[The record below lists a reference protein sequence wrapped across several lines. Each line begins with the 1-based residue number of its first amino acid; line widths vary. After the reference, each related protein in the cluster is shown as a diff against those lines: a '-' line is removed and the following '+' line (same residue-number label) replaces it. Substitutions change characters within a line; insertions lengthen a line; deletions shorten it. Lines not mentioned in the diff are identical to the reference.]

1 MTKFTDEQMARLAQW
16 EPSLRTAV
24 RSGWARGIGSRAT
37 LEMAGIY
44 EAATG
49 EKHPVNVGCGPCIL
63 DLMKRVGSMYFAQKD
78 ANESGKERS
87 GADDGAK
94 VKRAKK
100 SERNGK

>member
-1 MTKFTDEQMARLAQW
+1 MARLAQW

-63 DLMKRVGSMYFAQKD
+63 DLMKRVGSMYFAQKEAHESKENAEDTD
-78 ANESGKERS
+78 AAPKNKQS
-87 GADDGAK
+87 
-94 VKRAKK
+94 KK